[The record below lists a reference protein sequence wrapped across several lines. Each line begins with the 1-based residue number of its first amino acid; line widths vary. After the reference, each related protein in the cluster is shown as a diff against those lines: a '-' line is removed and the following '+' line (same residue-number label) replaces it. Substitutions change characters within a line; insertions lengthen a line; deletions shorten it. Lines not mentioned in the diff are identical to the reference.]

1 MSKPAHIKFPKELK
15 EKIKAY
21 ANEYC
26 EGNFS
31 FAVRALCQ
39 GRLTELKGK

>member
-1 MSKPAHIKFPKELK
+1 MKKLVEFNADQIKQ
-15 EKIKAY
+15 IQAY
-21 ANEYC
+21 ADQHC